1 MSKAANKKNKKI
13 IISGF
18 GGQGVLLL
26 GKLIAEAALIQELNT
41 TWMPSY
47 GPEMR
52 GGTCNCTV
60 QYAAGDISAP
70 VVDQPDILIAMNEP
84 SLDKFGPRVKP
95 GGIIITNSNI
105 VLKQCDRTDVKIYEI
120 PMEEIAREANNKK
133 GPNIVGLGAFVK
145 LVGDIKEAS
154 ACEAIKM
161 TFSAP
166 DKIKFVDSNIKCL
179 KQGIKVAGKL

>member
-1 MSKAANKKNKKI
+1 MKKKI

-26 GKLIAEAALIQELNT
+26 GKLIAESALTQELHT

-60 QYAAGDISAP
+60 QYGDEEISAP
-70 VVDQPDILIAMNEP
+70 VVDKPDILIALNEP
-84 SLDKFGPRVKP
+84 SLDKFGPRVVE
-95 GGIIITNSNI
+95 GGVIITNSNI
-105 VLKQCDRTDVKIYEI
+105 VFKKCDNLNKGVKVFEL
-120 PMEEIAREANNKK
+120 PMDEIAVNINKR
-133 GPNIVGLGAFVK
+133 GGNIVGLGALVK

-154 ACEAIKM
+154 AIKAIEE

-166 DKIKFVDSNIKCL
+166 DKQKFIPSNIECL
-179 KQGIKVAGKL
+179 KQGIERAGKL